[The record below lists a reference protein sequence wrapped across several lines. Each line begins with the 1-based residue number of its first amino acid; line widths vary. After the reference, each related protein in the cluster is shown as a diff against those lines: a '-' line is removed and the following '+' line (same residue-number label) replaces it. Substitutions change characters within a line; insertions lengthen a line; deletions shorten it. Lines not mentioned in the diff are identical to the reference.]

1 MDATAEEN
9 PKVNGEVD
17 LADSLRGWAADLADA
32 AKAYKGASGQDGL
45 LLRSKISASA
55 KQIINAIKEPGET
68 CFEYSVQVRSEILQ
82 NCFLAVCLLP
92 VDGGNGRA
100 PYAHG
105 AQNLRQDSSAGKH
118 ILPGLGRKCWR

>member
-9 PKVNGEVD
+9 PKVNSEVE

-68 CFEYSVQVRSEILQ
+68 CFEYSVQVRYPSKL
-82 NCFLAVCLLP
+82 FLSCLLIAC
-92 VDGGNGRA
+92 RWRKW
-100 PYAHG
+100 AHSVCSWSSKSLTKFLSRG
-105 AQNLRQDSSAGKH
+105 AYPTGT
-118 ILPGLGRKCWR
+118 